1 MSFGWVEKSIAG
13 LGIFHSF
20 LYEVDVLTK
29 GVVPT
34 NTMCT
39 QINSTICTVLPAQD
53 RFLTSN
59 YKRRFTVLVVFY
71 HFKQIFF
78 LKLSPL

>member
-20 LYEVDVLTK
+20 LYEVLDVLTK
-29 GVVPT
+29 GIVPT

-59 YKRRFTVLVVFY
+59 YMERFTVVL
-71 HFKQIFF
+71 
-78 LKLSPL
+78 